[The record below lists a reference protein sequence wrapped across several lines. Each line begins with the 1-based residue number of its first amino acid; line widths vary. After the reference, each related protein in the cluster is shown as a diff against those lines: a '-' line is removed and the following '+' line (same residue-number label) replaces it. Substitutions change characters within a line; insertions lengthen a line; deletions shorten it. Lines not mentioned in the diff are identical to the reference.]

1 MQHIDKHYIN
11 RIGWL
16 RASVL
21 GANDGIISTTSL
33 VIGIAAA
40 TPDRQA
46 IVLAALAGLV
56 AGAMSMAAGEYVS
69 VSSQADTEKA
79 DLEREKKELETMPE
93 EEFREL
99 TNIYEE
105 RGLSHE
111 LAKQIAMEL
120 TKNDALSAHARD
132 ELGINNITAAK
143 PLQAAFSSFA
153 SFVVGALLPLLVAI
167 FAPVKTMI
175 YYQYAFAIVFLVI
188 LGALSA
194 KTGGA
199 NLTKSI
205 ARVAFWGTVA
215 MAASALVG
223 HIFGVDVA

>member
-1 MQHIDKHYIN
+1 MQHTDKHYID

-40 TPDRQA
+40 TPAREN
-46 IVLAALAGLV
+46 IILAALAGLV

-69 VSSQADTEKA
+69 VSSQSDTERA

-93 EEFREL
+93 EELQEL
-99 TNIYEE
+99 TKIYEE
-105 RGLSHE
+105 RGLSKE
-111 LAKQIAMEL
+111 LAKQVAMEL
-120 TKNDALSAHARD
+120 TKNDALAAHARD
-132 ELGINNITAAK
+132 ELGINDITAAK

-167 FAPVKTMI
+167 FAPVETMI
-175 YYQYAFAIVFLVI
+175 YYQYAFAILFLVL

-194 KTGGA
+194 RTGGA
-199 NLTKSI
+199 NLLKSI
-205 ARVAFWGTVA
+205 ARVAFWGTIA

-223 HIFGVDVA
+223 HIFGVDVG